1 MQAGKSFVYYLLG
14 GVEPKKS
21 EMFTETKYAKKA
33 FVPGQPRVNNE
44 RKRWVKME
52 SANILKNNLVAR
64 EKTKAQLFVERSNRL
79 EIVNKEREQRLG
91 KWLTK
96 TKTSPFAVDLVAED
110 ERIYEENQ
118 IRMREE
124 KERILNVE
132 MRKSK
137 AKNDIILKA
146 LSEFS
151 DLEALRRE
159 KRAIMEEEQ
168 RLRALL
174 TLEKVTVDNKSDRLA
189 AERAQRQRAYAK
201 ATHRRDIYKD
211 SLDQIVAEEEEHLRL
226 KHGLQDSSS
235 VADFRVSLQ
244 RNHDGSFPE

>member
-1 MQAGKSFVYYLLG
+1 
-14 GVEPKKS
+14 
-21 EMFTETKYAKKA
+21 MFTETKYAKKP
-33 FVPGQPRVNNE
+33 FIPGQPRVSAE
-44 RKRWVKME
+44 RKKWVKME

-64 EKTKAQLFVERSNRL
+64 EKTKDQMFIERSQRL
-79 EIVNKEREQRLG
+79 EIVNKEREERLG

-124 KERILNVE
+124 KERERNVNE
-132 MRKSK
+132 RKAR

-151 DLEALRRE
+151 DLEALRKE

-174 TLEKVTVDNKSDRLA
+174 TLEKLTVDNKSDRLA

-201 ATHRRDIYKD
+201 STHRRDLYKD
-211 SLDQIVAEEEEHLRL
+211 SLDQIVAEEQEHLRL
-226 KHGLQDSSS
+226 KHGLPDQS
-235 VADFRVSLQ
+235 VSKEFRISLE
-244 RNHDGSFPE
+244 RRFDGSFAV

>member
-1 MQAGKSFVYYLLG
+1 
-14 GVEPKKS
+14 
-21 EMFTETKYAKKA
+21 
-33 FVPGQPRVNNE
+33 
-44 RKRWVKME
+44 
-52 SANILKNNLVAR
+52 
-64 EKTKAQLFVERSNRL
+64 
-79 EIVNKEREQRLG
+79 
-91 KWLTK
+91 
-96 TKTSPFAVDLVAED
+96 
-110 ERIYEENQ
+110 
-118 IRMREE
+118 MREE
-124 KERILNVE
+124 KEREQNVN

-211 SLDQIVAEEEEHLRL
+211 SLDRIVQEEEEHLRI

-235 VADFRVSLQ
+235 VKEFKISLE
-244 RNHDGSFPE
+244 RRHDGSFAV

>member
-1 MQAGKSFVYYLLG
+1 
-14 GVEPKKS
+14 
-21 EMFTETKYAKKA
+21 MFTETKYAKKP
-33 FVPGQPRVNNE
+33 FIPGQPRVTGE
-44 RKRWVKME
+44 RKKWVKKE
-52 SANILKNNLVAR
+52 SANILKNNLLAR
-64 EKTKAQLFVERSNRL
+64 EKTKEEMFKERAVRL
-79 EIVNKEREQRLG
+79 EIINKEREQRLG

-124 KERILNVE
+124 KEREENVNA
-132 MRKSK
+132 RKAK

-151 DLEALRRE
+151 DLDALRRE

-189 AERAQRQRAYAK
+189 AERAQRQRAAAK
-201 ATHRRDIYKD
+201 TIHRRDLYQD
-211 SLDQIVAEEEEHLRL
+211 SLDQIVAEEEAHLRE
-226 KHGLQDSSS
+226 KHGLPDPEKVRQ
-235 VADFRVSLQ
+235 FRISLE
-244 RNHDGSFPE
+244 RRHDGSFAV